1 MSVPSD
7 PSDPSTAVHQRQMLQ
22 ILMGPKEEL
31 PGVEFH
37 EDASVGVALPRV
49 TQGDRSVSDD

>member
-1 MSVPSD
+1 MSGIPTD
-7 PSDPSTAVHQRQMLQ
+7 PSAATAVHQRQMLQ

-37 EDASVGVALPRV
+37 EDASVGVALRV

>member
-1 MSVPSD
+1 
-7 PSDPSTAVHQRQMLQ
+7 MLQ

>member
-1 MSVPSD
+1 
-7 PSDPSTAVHQRQMLQ
+7 MLQ

-37 EDASVGVALPRV
+37 EDASVAGGA
-49 TQGDRSVSDD
+49 QGDPGWQISFWWLDQVNPND